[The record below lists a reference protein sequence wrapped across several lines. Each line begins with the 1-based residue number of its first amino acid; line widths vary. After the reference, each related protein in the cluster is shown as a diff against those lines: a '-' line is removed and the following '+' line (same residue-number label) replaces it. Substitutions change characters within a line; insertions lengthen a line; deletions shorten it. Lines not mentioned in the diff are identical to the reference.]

1 MTKPLSTPELEELIG
16 AYALDAVDADER
28 AAVERHLTECPRC
41 RTELAGHL
49 EVAAL
54 LGNTGSSAPDGVW
67 ARIVSSLEEPPPAL
81 RLSLAPI
88 VADEPPAPVP
98 APEPPAVPP
107 LVPAPAR
114 AEVTP
119 LSSRRRWVS
128 RSLGVAVAAAVVV
141 IALLAVE
148 VVRQDRRIDDMRG
161 EIAAASGS
169 AGLQGAMVT
178 AMGDPSSQKMNLSSP
193 TGDPMSAAAVM
204 TEDGTGYFLATSM
217 PALDDGRTY
226 QLWGIM
232 ADGQV
237 VSLGVLGNDPQMAAF
252 QAVGGLTGLA
262 VTEETEGG
270 VPQSQNPAVLK
281 A

>member
-16 AYALDAVDADER
+16 AYALDAVDPDER
-28 AAVERHLTECPRC
+28 EAVERHLAECPRC

-54 LGNTGSSAPDGVW
+54 LGNTGAPAPDGVW
-67 ARIVSSLEEPPPAL
+67 SRIASSLEEAPPAL
-81 RLSLAPI
+81 RLSLAPL
-88 VADEPPAPVP
+88 VVDEQPEPVPSPAVAPV
-98 APEPPAVPP
+98 A
-107 LVPAPAR
+107 AR
-114 AEVTP
+114 PTAGVTS
-119 LSSRRRWVS
+119 LSTRRRWVK
-128 RSLGVAVAAAVVV
+128 RSLGLAVAAAIAV
-141 IALLAVE
+141 IALLGVE
-148 VVRQDRRIDDMRG
+148 VVRQDHRMDQMRG

-169 AGLQGAMVT
+169 AGLQGALVQ
-178 AMGDPSSQKMNLSSP
+178 AMGDPSSHKMSLASP

-204 TEDGTGYFLATSM
+204 TDDGTGYFLATSM
-217 PALDDGRTY
+217 PALAEGQTY

-252 QAVGGLTGLA
+252 QASGGLTGLA
-262 VTEETEGG
+262 VTEETKGG
-270 VPQSQNPAVLK
+270 VPQSQHPAVLK